1 MDLRAVGLSDTLLTG
16 LREVEFLDRNAFIL
30 TELRGLST
38 YEAADVLGIDQS
50 TVSRRADR
58 ARRHIKEMI
67 A

>member
-1 MDLRAVGLSDTLLTG
+1 MDLRLVGLSDSLLTG
-16 LREVEFLDRNAFIL
+16 LRQVEYLDRNAFIL
-30 TELRGLST
+30 TELRGLTT

-67 A
+67 S

>member
-1 MDLRAVGLSDTLLTG
+1 LDLRLVGLSDSLLTG
-16 LREVEFLDRNAFIL
+16 LRQVEYLDRNAFIL

-38 YEAADVLGIDQS
+38 YEAADILGIDQS

>member
-1 MDLRAVGLSDTLLTG
+1 MDLRLVGLSDSLHTG
-16 LREVEFLDRNAFIL
+16 LRQVEYLDRNAFIL

>member
-1 MDLRAVGLSDTLLTG
+1 MDLRLVGLSDSLLTG
-16 LREVEFLDRNAFIL
+16 LRQVEYLDRNAFIL

-38 YEAADVLGIDQS
+38 YEAADILGIDQS

>member
-1 MDLRAVGLSDTLLTG
+1 MDLRLVGLSDTLFQG
-16 LREVEFLDRNAFIL
+16 LRDVEFLDRNAFIL

-38 YEAADVLGIDQS
+38 YEAADILGIDQS

-58 ARRHIKEMI
+58 ARRHLKEMI

>member
-1 MDLRAVGLSDTLLTG
+1 MDLRLVGLSDTLLTG
-16 LREVEFLDRNAFIL
+16 LSDVEYLDRNAFIL

>member
-1 MDLRAVGLSDTLLTG
+1 MDLRTVGLSDALLTG
-16 LREVEFLDRNAFIL
+16 LREVDFLDRSAFIL
-30 TELRGLST
+30 TELRGLTT
-38 YEAADVLGIDQS
+38 YEASDVLGIDQS